1 MRADYGESGVPD
13 SVNGAAGDAQV
24 LSMVKPVGGAVPLSP
39 GLVDDE
45 TVNDALAQVMA
56 SGRLRS
62 AVQLRRFLAFVVE
75 ESLAGRGDKLK
86 AYTIATRALGRP
98 SDFDPGKD
106 PIVRVEATRLRAA
119 LTAYYADEGRDAA
132 LRFHMLPGSYRP
144 LVEVRDTPGITVT
157 EPAAQPPDADADLP
171 AITAAEASAALER
184 NDRLV
189 VWLAGAALA
198 VSVICTG
205 LVGFGIYLVNQ
216 HIMVVHGGPSLA
228 ETLPLPAFLAPGA
241 PAPAPSASGTP
252 AANGPTGNVPAASA
266 SQPGA
271 LPASAPAA
279 AMPASGASAPAKR

>member
-1 MRADYGESGVPD
+1 M
-13 SVNGAAGDAQV
+13 
-24 LSMVKPVGGAVPLSP
+24 LSMVKPVSGAVPLSP

-45 TVNDALAQVMA
+45 TVNDALAQVLA

-144 LVEVRDTPGITVT
+144 LVETREGLGISVEVPAAASPEA
-157 EPAAQPPDADADLP
+157 EPAEP
-171 AITAAEASAALER
+171 AVTAAEAPADAER
-184 NDRLV
+184 DKRLV
-189 VWLAGAALA
+189 VWLASAALA
-198 VSVICTG
+198 VSVICTS
-205 LVGFGIYLVNQ
+205 LAGFGVYMLNQ
-216 HIMVVHGGPSLA
+216 HIMVIHGGPSLT
-228 ETLPLPAFLAPGA
+228 ETLPLPPFLAPGA
-241 PAPAPSASGTP
+241 PAPTAP
-252 AANGPTGNVPAASA
+252 AANGPTGSVPAA
-266 SQPGA
+266 G
-271 LPASAPAA
+271 APAA
-279 AMPASGASAPAKR
+279 TASPAAASPAGAPAPAKR

>member
-24 LSMVKPVGGAVPLSP
+24 LSMVKPVGGSVPLSP

-45 TVNDALAQVMA
+45 TVNDALTQVMA

-98 SDFDPGKD
+98 SDFDPGRI

-119 LTAYYADEGRDAA
+119 LTAYHADEGRDAA
-132 LRFHMLPGSYRP
+132 LRFHMLRARTGRWSRSARGRASRSTGLRRSPP
-144 LVEVRDTPGITVT
+144 AA
-157 EPAAQPPDADADLP
+157 EPAAP
-171 AITAAEASAALER
+171 AVTGAEASAAAAR
-184 NDRLV
+184 DDRLV

-198 VSVICTG
+198 VSVICAGT
-205 LVGFGIYLVNQ
+205 
-216 HIMVVHGGPSLA
+216 A
-228 ETLPLPAFLAPGA
+228 E
-241 PAPAPSASGTP
+241 SASICSTSTSWWSMAGP
-252 AANGPTGNVPAASA
+252 A
-266 SQPGA
+266 
-271 LPASAPAA
+271 
-279 AMPASGASAPAKR
+279 